1 MKIALASFIV
11 SSEFSGMGR
20 WTRRVAEGL
29 RRRGHEVTELDAT
42 SLGCDIRS
50 PLERHLFGAKLVRA
64 LLAAPDHFDVAVIH
78 EPHALPACL
87 LRKLTKTSVV
97 VMSHGVE
104 NRIIRELRQATREGA
119 ADTYPDTVSR
129 HWVLWGW
136 REALAFRLSD
146 HVLCLAEVDREFL
159 ARSRGD
165 PSTVSSFTNGADP
178 VPEPFDPGAAN
189 GVLCVGTWIPE
200 KGSKVLPRIWSLL
213 RAQEP
218 SVKLTVAG
226 TGVSADAVR
235 QSFSPQDR
243 HTVEVVPEFRGSTEL
258 EPLLRD
264 AAVFLLPSLR
274 EGSPLALLEAMSHG
288 LPIVAS
294 TVGGVPDVVRDGTDG
309 FLYSALETGRAAELV
324 HRLLGSVDLRRRLG
338 SAARARADSLTWDR
352 ATSAVERACQL
363 ASEVVH

>member
-1 MKIALASFIV
+1 MNLSVRDAAGLLN
-11 SSEFSGMGR
+11 
-20 WTRRVAEGL
+20 VAEKTIYRWIKQGVIPAYQINDQY
-29 RRRGHEVTELDAT
+29 RFNRAELLEWAT
-42 SLGCDIRS
+42 SRKISVS
-50 PLERHLFGAKLVRA
+50 PEIFAEPEGGE
-64 LLAAPDHFDVAVIH
+64 AP
-78 EPHALPACL
+78 PPSL
-87 LRKLTKTSVV
+87 S
-97 VMSHGVE
+97 
-104 NRIIRELRQATREGA
+104 
-119 ADTYPDTVSR
+119 
-129 HWVLWGW
+129 
-136 REALAFRLSD
+136 EALRAGGVHYRVGGMDKAS
-146 HVLCLAEVDREFL
+146 VLHAVVDMMKLPEEVDREFL

-338 SAARARADSLTWDR
+338 SAARARADSLTCDR